1 MARAARI
8 AFLAPRFAEGA
19 TVGGAETLLR
29 RLAERAAA
37 DGREVAF
44 LTTCARDHYS
54 WANAV
59 PAGQRRVGSLNVHF
73 FPVDEDRD
81 IPTFLRVQNLI
92 CSGVRVGRADEEAWL
107 RNSVNSRALYRHLET
122 EGAGYDRIVA
132 GPYLFGITG
141 CAARIHP
148 ARTLL
153 VPCLHDEAFARLAI
167 MRELFHTVR
176 GTMFNSEPERELA
189 ERLYGALTGHVSVV
203 GMGLES
209 HAESDPRAFARRQG
223 LSAPYL
229 AYAGRREPLKG
240 TPILLDY
247 LTLYR
252 ARTGRDVKLVLTGSG
267 AIAPAPDL
275 APHVIDLGFVDEA
288 VKHEAMAGAVAFC
301 HPSGNESFGIV
312 LMEAW
317 LAGAPALVHAGG
329 SVLPFHCRR
338 SGGGL
343 WFRCY
348 PEFEAELTMLL
359 DDTAL
364 RDRMGAAGRRY
375 VRAEYSWEAVE
386 RRLFAALDAD

>member
-8 AFLAPRFAEGA
+8 AFLAPRFAGGA
-19 TVGGAETLLR
+19 TIGGAETLLR
-29 RLAERAAA
+29 RLAERAVA
-37 DGREVAF
+37 DGREVTF
-44 LTTCARDHYS
+44 LTTCASDHFS

-59 PAGQRRVGSLNVHF
+59 PAGQRRVGSLNVVF

-81 IPTFLRVQNLI
+81 IAAFLRLQNLI
-92 CSGVRVGRADEEAWL
+92 CSGVRIGRADEEAWL

-141 CAARIHP
+141 RAARIHP

-153 VPCLHDEAFARLAI
+153 VPCLHDESFARLDI

-176 GTMFNSEPERELA
+176 GTMFNSEPERQLA
-189 ERLYGALTGHVSVV
+189 ERLYGALPGRVSVV

-209 HAESDPRAFARRQG
+209 HADSDPRAFARRHG

-229 AYAGRREPLKG
+229 AYSGRREPLKG
-240 TPILLDY
+240 TPMLLDY

-267 AIAPAPDL
+267 AIAPAPAL

-288 VKHEAMAGAVAFC
+288 VKYEVMAGAVAFC
-301 HPSGNESFGIV
+301 HPSVNESFGIV

-317 LAGAPALVHAGG
+317 LTGAPALVHAGG

-359 DDTAL
+359 DNTAL
-364 RDRMGAAGRRY
+364 RDRMGAAGQRY
-375 VRAEYSWEAVE
+375 VRAEYSWETVE

>member
-8 AFLAPRFAEGA
+8 AFIAPRFAEGA
-19 TVGGAETLLR
+19 TVGGAENLLR

-44 LTTCARDHYS
+44 LTTCARDHFS

-81 IPTFLRVQNLI
+81 IATFLRVQNLI

-107 RNSVNSRALYRHLET
+107 SNSVNSRALYAHLET
-122 EGAGYDRIVA
+122 KGAGYDRIVA
-132 GPYLFGITG
+132 GPYLFGVTG
-141 CAARIHP
+141 RAARIHLS
-148 ARTLL
+148 RTLL
-153 VPCLHDEAFARLAI
+153 VPCLHDEAFAHLDI
-167 MRELFHTVR
+167 MRELFHAVR
-176 GTMFNSEPERELA
+176 GTMFNSWPERELA
-189 ERLYGALTGHVSVV
+189 ERLYGSLPGQVSVV
-203 GMGLES
+203 GMGLDS
-209 HAESDPRAFARRQG
+209 HGDSDPSAFARRQG

-229 AYAGRREPLKG
+229 VYAGRREPLKG

-252 ARTGRDVKLVLTGSG
+252 ARSGRDVKLVLTGSG
-267 AIAPAPDL
+267 AIAPAPAL
-275 APHVIDLGFVDEA
+275 APHVIDLGFVDED
-288 VKHEAMAGAVAFC
+288 VKNEVLAGAVAFC
-301 HPSGNESFGIV
+301 HPSVNESFGIV

-329 SVLPFHCRR
+329 SVLPFHCLR

-348 PEFEAELTMLL
+348 PEFEAELTLLL
-359 DDTAL
+359 DNTEL
-364 RDRMGAAGRRY
+364 RTRMGAAGRHY
-375 VRAEYSWEAVE
+375 VRTEYSWEAVE